1 VRPLSDSSTYKRTH
15 VYTLA
20 LQMTT
25 ATSRHLDFVSSL
37 QNEQYARVH
46 PARSKGGHRHGEP
59 PFGQHVSAVRA
70 RRPAPGRRANVYD
83 RLIHRV
89 RNCTLMRGRQG
100 VLKSTEL
107 AGGGDEGEGSQR

>member
-1 VRPLSDSSTYKRTH
+1 MSDSSTYKRTH

-46 PARSKGGHRHGEP
+46 PLPGPRAATARLPRRAALRPTRVCGAR
-59 PFGQHVSAVRA
+59 AVR
-70 RRPAPGRRANVYD
+70 RRAGGQMFRTVSYIVYATV
-83 RLIHRV
+83 H
-89 RNCTLMRGRQG
+89 
-100 VLKSTEL
+100 
-107 AGGGDEGEGSQR
+107 